1 MNPNIEFEELKKQ
14 LFELGF
20 NEEKINQLLDLALED
35 AIDIVIA
42 DLSENADESVLT
54 QLEELIQTPIN
65 TQQEAIDRISQIFV
79 KAYGDMAETKK
90 FEYINQYLR
99 DVIEDAKSIKEQ
111 MEKYQAGDPT
121 AVAAVQSNIGDP
133 DAQAIQDF
141 IDGK

>member
-141 IDGK
+141 IDDK